1 MSTPPKLK
9 NPILEE
15 LIELRIR
22 GGMAA
27 DVYEVANRLL
37 CMGYETPT
45 LYHLATHREMNRA
58 EIEPYLQR
66 LCEEFNAPKID
77 SPTALSRTRDK
88 LAWKVACGEI
98 DVWQATRSFAS
109 ASYGQE
115 QSELREEALYLE
127 DLLERCSWDHPHY
140 KRKLVPWCEEQIAL
154 YWKEHAPMPEFEV

>member
-9 NPILEE
+9 NPIREE

-22 GGMAA
+22 DCMAA

-66 LCEEFNAPKID
+66 LCEEFNAPRLE
-77 SPTALSRTRDK
+77 PPAALSRTRDK
-88 LAWKVACGEI
+88 LASKVACGEI
-98 DVWQATRSFAS
+98 DARQATLLFAS

-140 KRKLVPWCEEQIAL
+140 DSKLIRWCEEQIEQ
-154 YWKEHAPMPEFEV
+154 YWKEHAPMPEFEA